1 MKKSKV
7 LVFSIAL
14 GGYGDLYG
22 SCIETIKE
30 YSQRHDYDFEL
41 INSSPRELLPI
52 EAAWLKLPLIVAALK
67 KGYEW
72 VAFID
77 SDIDIR
83 PFTPPFDQ
91 QLNKEDTNK
100 SIFIST
106 GKSGRLNSGV
116 IFVKNT
122 AESLSFFEHIIEKC
136 DLMVPEEDR
145 TAFENG
151 HIIHYG
157 KTSNEIFILDH
168 DMWNN
173 NSKLNPDSYVQHY
186 SDGNLRDWY
195 FENRVGKKSFFSVLK
210 TKLLKPFKHRKTAKL
225 KRTRPEKLSLSIA
238 ELIPYYTKTFD
249 KFK

>member
-14 GGYGDLYG
+14 EGYEDTYG
-22 SCIETIKE
+22 SCIETIKQ
-30 YSQRHDYDFEL
+30 YTKAHDYDFEL
-41 INSSPRELLPI
+41 INSSPRDLLPI

-77 SDIDIR
+77 SDIDVR
-83 PFTPPFDQ
+83 PFTPAFDQ
-91 QLNKEDTNK
+91 QLEKEDTSK

-122 AESLSFFEHIIEKC
+122 PESLAFFEGIIAKC

-157 KTSNEIFILDH
+157 KTSNEIFVLDH
-168 DMWNN
+168 DAWNN
-173 NSKLNPDSYVQHY
+173 NSKLNPKSYLQHY
-186 SDGNLRDWY
+186 SSGNLRDWY
-195 FENRVGKKSFFSVLK
+195 FENRVGKKSFFKVLK
-210 TKLLKPFKHRKTAKL
+210 SKLLKPLKNRKIAKI
-225 KRTRPEKLSLSIA
+225 KGTRPDKLSESIV
-238 ELIPYYTKTFD
+238 ELMPYYTKTYES
-249 KFK
+249 FK